1 MRDWEEVDLIEY
13 ALLDRAVYEKL
24 IKTSEWQNWVKNF
37 TLVDFDGDEIKA
49 QEYLKVNSYH
59 EVIEF
64 ILYTPAI
71 KDEIYKEFL
80 DEFKKDWR
88 SQNVD
93 FFEIPLKP

>member
-13 ALLDRAVYEKL
+13 ALLDRAVYERL
-24 IKTSEWQNWVKNF
+24 IKTQDWQNYVKDF

-49 QEYLKVNSYH
+49 QEYLKINSYY
-59 EVIEF
+59 EAIDF

-80 DEFKKDWR
+80 DEFEKDWH

-93 FFEIPLKP
+93 FFEISPKP

>member
-24 IKTSEWQNWVKNF
+24 IKTQEWQNSVNDF

-49 QEYLKVNSYH
+49 QEYLKTHSYY

-64 ILYTPAI
+64 ILYTPTI
-71 KDEIYKEFL
+71 KEQIYKEFL
-80 DEFKKDWR
+80 DEFEKDWY

-93 FFEIPLKP
+93 FFEIPPKP